1 MRLQEII
8 NESGALRS
16 TFVIESGTSAG
27 LDQIIRSVLIP
38 LKSQKVEKITVAQF
52 MDTLQSNPQLQGI
65 DFDQSYIVDQL
76 AKTKV
81 VNKVQADPENEGLM
95 TIYFDF
101 PVGDRQVDADTREKE
116 KEKISKS
123 AVKAVKDKLK

>member
-1 MRLQEII
+1 MRLQEIL

-16 TFVIESGTSAG
+16 TFIIESGTG
-27 LDQIIRSVLIP
+27 NGIDEVIRSVLIP
-38 LKSQKVEKITVAQF
+38 LKAQKVEKITVQQF
-52 MDTLQSNPQLQGI
+52 MDTLRSNPALQGI
-65 DFDQSYIVDQL
+65 DFDQAYLVDVL
-76 AKTKV
+76 GKTKV

-116 KEKISKS
+116 KEKINKS
-123 AVKAVKDKLK
+123 AVKAVKDKMK